1 MGNGWFGIVWVA
13 VVRVEIVRFGCV
25 QVRIVRVGYVQV
37 GMVRFGSCP
46 GDGWELFMWDFSA
59 CAEFHMVEY
68 LARMASVAGWQ
79 LS

>member
-13 VVRVEIVRFGCV
+13 VVRVEIVRVGCV

-46 GDGWELFMWDFSA
+46 GDGWELFNVGLFGLRRIS
-59 CAEFHMVEY
+59 Y
-68 LARMASVAGWQ
+68 GGIS
-79 LS
+79 S